1 MKILDKLSARLGG
14 MTNRSGQ
21 SYIMQFILFFLIG
34 IGLFIG
40 IGNFFRIQYELIRE
54 DTADVSIEM
63 INGYLSSLVVA
74 SVDSCIQCGT
84 VEHIVKISDTTAGYF
99 LEVLLNESGLVV
111 STVPPERGHV
121 SSINNLNYSVDFVD
135 GSAPSIQP
143 INLTYDKNLNKLE
156 VK

>member
-1 MKILDKLSARLGG
+1 MKTLG
-14 MTNRSGQ
+14 N
-21 SYIMQFILFFLIG
+21 ILFFVIG
-34 IGLFIG
+34 IGLFIS

-84 VEHIVKISDTTAGYF
+84 VEHRVKISDTTAGYF
-99 LEVLLNESGLVV
+99 LEVSLNESGLAV

-143 INLTYDKNLNKLE
+143 IHLTYDRNLNK
-156 VK
+156 

>member
-1 MKILDKLSARLGG
+1 MKILDKLLARLEG

-54 DTADVSIEM
+54 DTADISIEM

-84 VEHIVKISDTTAGYF
+84 VEHSVKISDTTAGYF
-99 LEVLLNESGLVV
+99 LNVSLNESGLVV
-111 STVPPERGHV
+111 STVPPKRGHV
-121 SSINNLNYSVDFVD
+121 SSMNNLIYSVDLVD

-143 INLTYDKNLNKLE
+143 INLTYDRNLNKLE

>member
-1 MKILDKLSARLGG
+1 MKILDKLLARLEG
-14 MTNRSGQ
+14 MINRSGQ

-143 INLTYDKNLNKLE
+143 INLTYDRNLNKLE

>member
-1 MKILDKLSARLGG
+1 MKILDKLLARLGG

-54 DTADVSIEM
+54 DTADISIEM

-84 VEHIVKISDTTAGYF
+84 VEHRVKISDTTAGYF
-99 LEVLLNESGLVV
+99 LKVSLNESGLAV

-143 INLTYDKNLNKLE
+143 INLTYDRNLNKLE